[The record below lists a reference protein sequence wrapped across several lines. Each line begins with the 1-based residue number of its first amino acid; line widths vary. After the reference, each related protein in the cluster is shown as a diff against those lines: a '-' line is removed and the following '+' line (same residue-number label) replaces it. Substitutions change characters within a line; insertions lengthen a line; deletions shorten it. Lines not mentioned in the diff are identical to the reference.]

1 MELSHAEKVRIH
13 AGGHQCHRFP
23 CDSYPKGAS
32 YPFLVSLHLLSK
44 FSHKTSLSFL
54 MQGIGHLKQGFKEGS
69 DVILHVFG
77 DNHSAGF
84 KEATAVGAAGA
95 AGGEG
100 EMHRFGV

>member
-1 MELSHAEKVRIH
+1 
-13 AGGHQCHRFP
+13 
-23 CDSYPKGAS
+23 
-32 YPFLVSLHLLSK
+32 
-44 FSHKTSLSFL
+44 

-100 EMHRFGV
+100 EMHRFGVRALYTTLSWDGGWGTRDEPPEQLCLPRGWRSGESGALRAIIFCPNYLYLF